1 MTSTNSTRSCL
12 LGCKA
17 SIPRELATEQICV
30 QHYLLGIENECSVMR
45 REAAMEGANI
55 ARRREIESYIK
66 TTALK
71 LSDVA
76 TGSARLSDDMKKRVL
91 TTLLTLM
98 NLQESLDRSTARF
111 VQIRPPQRAVEPAP
125 HPALMLG

>member
-1 MTSTNSTRSCL
+1 MTAPSSSPSCL
-12 LGCKA
+12 QGCKA

-30 QHYLLGIENECSVMR
+30 QHYILGIENECSVMR

-91 TTLLTLM
+91 TTMLTLM

-111 VQIRPPQRAVEPAP
+111 VQIRPPQRAVETAP

>member
-30 QHYLLGIENECSVMR
+30 QHYIMGIENECSVMR
-45 REAAMEGANI
+45 REAAMEGTNI

>member
-1 MTSTNSTRSCL
+1 M
-12 LGCKA
+12 
-17 SIPRELATEQICV
+17 
-30 QHYLLGIENECSVMR
+30 
-45 REAAMEGANI
+45 
-55 ARRREIESYIK
+55 ESYVK
-66 TTALK
+66 SAALK

-91 TTLLTLM
+91 TTMLTLM

-111 VQIRPPQRAVEPAP
+111 VQIRRPQRSVEPAP